1 MVNCRGPVDGMPPV
15 LRLALA
21 YAPEPSRGHLLAF
34 FALDARLAG
43 IVRSSREPMLAQ
55 LRLAWWRE
63 QLCLEQLPV
72 DAKDPLLAALKD
84 WPAPRETLAA
94 LADGWEAMTGPAPLP
109 ASAFGQLAASR
120 AAAMA
125 ALGSTQAECE
135 AALRM
140 GRNWAL
146 ADIAAHL
153 SDPRER
159 ETALKLAQEQ
169 DWRRAKLSR
178 RLRPLAVMHGLA
190 ARAIRRD
197 SPDLTMTPVAA
208 LLAIRIGLFGR

>member
-1 MVNCRGPVDGMPPV
+1 MSGQLLDV
-15 LRLALA
+15 LAPLQRLALA
-21 YAPEPSRGHLLAF
+21 YASGQSRGHLLAF
-34 FALDARLAG
+34 FALDARLAA

-63 QLCLEQLPV
+63 HLCPEQFRL
-72 DAKDPLLAALKD
+72 DLKDPLLVALQD
-84 WPAPRETLAA
+84 WPAPRGTLAA
-94 LADGWEAMTGPAPLP
+94 LTDGWEAMTAPAPLP
-109 ASAFGQLAASR
+109 ASTFDLLATSR
-120 AAAMA
+120 GAALA
-125 ALGSTQAECE
+125 ALGGGKVESE

-159 ETALKLAQEQ
+159 ETALTLAREQ
-169 DWRRAKLSR
+169 DWRRARLSR

-190 ARAIRRD
+190 ARAIRSD
-197 SPDLTMTPVAA
+197 NPSLTLTPVAA
-208 LLAIRIGLFGR
+208 LLAIRIGLLGR